1 MFILWKEFCSQ
12 ARLFAPLRFVN
23 KVIIDLKLP
32 FFCTKI
38 KYYSA
43 IELLTV
49 SVEQN
54 ENLPSTRGFKIFQIF
69 YKVSLFLQAFKMMT
83 RRGEK
88 KLWRVERSLRPLLVE
103 KNRNANSEHI

>member
-12 ARLFAPLRFVN
+12 ARRFAPLRFVN

-32 FFCTKI
+32 
-38 KYYSA
+38 
-43 IELLTV
+43 LTV

-69 YKVSLFLQAFKMMT
+69 YKVSLFLQPFKMMT

-88 KLWRVERSLRPLLVE
+88 NYGE
-103 KNRNANSEHI
+103 